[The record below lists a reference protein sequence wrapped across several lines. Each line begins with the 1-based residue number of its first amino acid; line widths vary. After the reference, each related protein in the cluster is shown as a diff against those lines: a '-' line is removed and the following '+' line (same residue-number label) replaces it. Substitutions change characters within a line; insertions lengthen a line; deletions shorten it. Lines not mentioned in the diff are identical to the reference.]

1 MPACRY
7 NTSSSMTSGHFLRF
21 FTFLTFD
28 SKLSCGG
35 KVAWHMFMC
44 VCRDNHQS
52 SSRHNLDLHEN
63 VVAGGEGD
71 TDEDEEEVGDGE
83 VQDQQVRCVLH
94 LRVRH
99 HLLQGGGGEKAK
111 TNCELA

>member
-1 MPACRY
+1 MVTAFAILAMFYTHAVTDVTDKYQVCLSPV
-7 NTSSSMTSGHFLRF
+7 
-21 FTFLTFD
+21 FD
-28 SKLSCGG
+28 TCG
-35 KVAWHMFMC
+35 VS
-44 VCRDNHQS
+44 RNNHQS
-52 SSRHNLDLHEN
+52 YGRHNLHLHEN

>member
-1 MPACRY
+1 
-7 NTSSSMTSGHFLRF
+7 
-21 FTFLTFD
+21 
-28 SKLSCGG
+28 
-35 KVAWHMFMC
+35 MFMC

-111 TNCELA
+111 TNCELAWWKPSQSWMKVKASHPASSQCNDGC